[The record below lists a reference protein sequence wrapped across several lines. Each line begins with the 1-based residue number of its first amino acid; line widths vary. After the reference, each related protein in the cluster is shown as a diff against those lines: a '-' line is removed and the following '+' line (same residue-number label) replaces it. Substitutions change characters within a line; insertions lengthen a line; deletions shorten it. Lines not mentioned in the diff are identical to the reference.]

1 MRGLKNAGRGSMSEL
16 LGLEHAVAK
25 QPRVNGA
32 RRKAVAIPVLEHALS
47 PADRDISA
55 LAAEPAKWS
64 KGYHAAVAPGET
76 AMRRLDYWLYMPA
89 HSRAMKVPLV
99 VMLHGCEQT
108 AEEFAQGTRMNV
120 LAAEHGFAVLYP
132 QQTPNAHPFRCW
144 HWYDPAID
152 KGGGEAD
159 WIASL
164 IERLIARRSIDR
176 ARIYAA
182 GLSAGAAM
190 AAMVAL
196 RFPNLV
202 AAVGVHSGVVVGEAR
217 SAIGGAAAM
226 QRGTSEAPASLLSG
240 AVDDLASFPGMPAI
254 LLHGAGDDVVLPV
267 NTDQLVEQF
276 LRLNGLLTTDGALQ
290 TSPERPVMEKVTQHD
305 VHQQHDYYRDQELK
319 VRVCRIPAL
328 RHAWSGGDEALPFNS
343 EDGPDASALM
353 WEFFSQHQRQRP
365 GSQPNPAN

>member
-1 MRGLKNAGRGSMSEL
+1 MRGLKNAGRGGISEL

-32 RRKAVAIPVLEHALS
+32 RRKSVAIPVLERALS
-47 PADRDISA
+47 PAGRDISA

-217 SAIGGAAAM
+217 SAMGEPPRCSAGP
-226 QRGTSEAPASLLSG
+226 RRR
-240 AVDDLASFPGMPAI
+240 
-254 LLHGAGDDVVLPV
+254 LHRCFRAQWTIWRAFRECRRSCCTGQA
-267 NTDQLVEQF
+267 
-276 LRLNGLLTTDGALQ
+276 TTWF
-290 TSPERPVMEKVTQHD
+290 
-305 VHQQHDYYRDQELK
+305 
-319 VRVCRIPAL
+319 CR
-328 RHAWSGGDEALPFNS
+328 
-343 EDGPDASALM
+343 
-353 WEFFSQHQRQRP
+353 
-365 GSQPNPAN
+365 